1 VLYSFRMVI
10 NFVDSRLRF
19 GNTQVNLVLLSAC
32 TIIFNFQFS
41 IFNFILTFAGVMK
54 AIRCAVI
61 DDEPLAL
68 GLMASYVKKTPF
80 LELVG
85 SYSSAV
91 QAMQELQQ
99 TPADLLFLDI
109 QMPELNGL
117 DFSRMVPPQTR
128 IVFTTAFDQYAIDG
142 YRVNALDYLL
152 KPISYPN
159 FLQAASKAQ
168 EWFKLVE
175 QTQASPQGKEEEV
188 ESIFVK
194 SEYKQVQVMLDD
206 ILWIEGLKDYIKIY
220 EEGQDKPL
228 LSLMSMKSMEELLP
242 SHRFMRVHRSFIVN
256 KSKIRVVEHNRIVFG
271 KTYIPVGDSYKDD
284 FLVFLSERSLG
295 KK

>member
-1 VLYSFRMVI
+1 MA
-10 NFVDSRLRF
+10 N
-19 GNTQVNLVLLSAC
+19 
-32 TIIFNFQFS
+32 
-41 IFNFILTFAGVMK
+41 
-54 AIRCAVI
+54 IRCAVV

-85 SYSSAV
+85 SYSSAI
-91 QAMQELQQ
+91 QAMNEL
-99 TPADLLFLDI
+99 PNHPVDLLFLDI

-128 IVFTTAFDQYAIDG
+128 VVFTTAFDQYAIDG

-159 FLQAASKAQ
+159 FLQAAQKAQ

-175 QTQASPQGKEEEV
+175 QKTQENEEP

-194 SEYKQVQVMLDD
+194 SEYKQVQVILDD
-206 ILWIEGLKDYIKIY
+206 ILYIEGLKDYIKIY
-220 EEGQDKPL
+220 EEGHEKPL

-242 SHRFMRVHRSFIVN
+242 SNRFLRVHRSYIVQ

-271 KTYIPVGDSYKDD
+271 KVYIPVGDSYKEEFQA
-284 FLVFLSERSLG
+284 FLNERSSA
-295 KK
+295 KR

>member
-1 VLYSFRMVI
+1 MA
-10 NFVDSRLRF
+10 N
-19 GNTQVNLVLLSAC
+19 
-32 TIIFNFQFS
+32 
-41 IFNFILTFAGVMK
+41 
-54 AIRCAVI
+54 IRCAVI

-85 SYSSAV
+85 QYSSAV
-91 QAMQELQQ
+91 QAMDELTNQ
-99 TPADLLFLDI
+99 PVDLLFLDI

-117 DFSRMVPPQTR
+117 DFSRMVSAQTR

-159 FLQAASKAQ
+159 FLQAAQKAQ

-175 QTQASPQGKEEEV
+175 QGQQGKEEEV
-188 ESIFVK
+188 QSIFVK

-206 ILWIEGLKDYIKIY
+206 ILYIEGLKDYIKIY
-220 EEGQDKPL
+220 EEGHEKPL

-242 SHRFMRVHRSFIVN
+242 SNRFLHVHRSYIVQ

-271 KTYIPVGDSYKDD
+271 KVYIPVGDSYKEEFQA
-284 FLVFLSERSLG
+284 FLNERSSA
-295 KK
+295 KR